1 MPAPAEALLDR
12 VAPAIRANL
21 PPGVTPAYFDG
32 FLRRNRPQLV
42 AILDQHLRARR
53 PRSASDL
60 YVEATQQPPDLWSAA
75 QRTAANLAAMRL
87 AARKRPDE
95 MSPADRQTLAA
106 YSGWGGLSITNVASQ
121 FPTGFPVPEE
131 RGLIHEYYTP
141 TRVAREVAR
150 VIKSLLPDLPRTD
163 GHILTL
169 EPSAGIGRFVQA
181 ASGHGFEDL
190 RWHVVEWSEL
200 SSRMLAALRP
210 DVDLTQG
217 PFERWVR
224 EHGPDVAGRIGLVL
238 ANPPYGQR
246 GAAVTEDPDR
256 AYREKA
262 AYAYFLR
269 RALDL
274 LAPNGL
280 GVFLVPAGFVSG
292 GSDALRSLRE
302 KVLLR
307 HHLAAAYRL
316 PSTIFPGAML
326 VTDLLFFRARGG
338 ALTEVDVADRSIL
351 DGRYFL
357 DHPEHVLG
365 TEVGKDAGDDD
376 QTRKPRWGYQVVGT
390 FERLPDLHE
399 RPICDACTID
409 RNVLVFP
416 GASKRSRPAATAPEG
431 LSEALTTAYALG
443 QRVDR
448 YLAALSAQTT
458 DEHVQL
464 WPELVEAL
472 GAWTKAHGNPWAR
485 TDLRVAASGQ
495 RPFERFLQAFTKS
508 GALIAGLATRPT
520 WTPRYAGRPDDLVAL
535 AERGDPRGRTDSRER
550 WRSSACGLCEGD
562 FTGARWD
569 EQLTGGPF
577 SSLTDVAGCWARS
590 GTQTRDAA
598 HFYVPSTFSDPFGST
613 TTLTWHGSYLVPA
626 SVTDPLGNETS
637 ATYPNGDRT
646 EVAYDALGRPVAMA
660 LTGQSGGTDGDSRL
674 SSARH

>member
-1 MPAPAEALLDR
+1 
-12 VAPAIRANL
+12 
-21 PPGVTPAYFDG
+21 
-32 FLRRNRPQLV
+32 
-42 AILDQHLRARR
+42 
-53 PRSASDL
+53 
-60 YVEATQQPPDLWSAA
+60 
-75 QRTAANLAAMRL
+75 
-87 AARKRPDE
+87 
-95 MSPADRQTLAA
+95 
-106 YSGWGGLSITNVASQ
+106 
-121 FPTGFPVPEE
+121 
-131 RGLIHEYYTP
+131 
-141 TRVAREVAR
+141 
-150 VIKSLLPDLPRTD
+150 
-163 GHILTL
+163 
-169 EPSAGIGRFVQA
+169 
-181 ASGHGFEDL
+181 
-190 RWHVVEWSEL
+190 
-200 SSRMLAALRP
+200 MLAALRP

-224 EHGPDVAGRIGLVL
+224 EHGPDVAGRLGLVL

-280 GVFLVPAGFVSG
+280 GVFLVPGGFLSG

-307 HHLAAAYRL
+307 HHLATAYRL
-316 PSTIFPGAML
+316 PSKIFPGAML

-416 GASKRSRPAATAPEG
+416 GASTRSRPAPAAPEG
-431 LSEALTTAYALG
+431 LSDALATAFALG

-472 GAWTKAHGNPWAR
+472 NAWTKAHGNPWAA
-485 TDLRVAASGQ
+485 TDLRKAAAGQ
-495 RPFERFLQAFTKS
+495 RPFERVLQAFTKS

-535 AERGDPRGRTDSRER
+535 AEWVYRTQRHLTHDTLAAALPNGGRADVIAGLPGLMDAGWCLDGDAWDELVPERDYLTGHLWPKHQRAVALSEKHEPKRVLQNGAVWGVVPVERIATQARRLIETIAPALLDDITGVSPRQGWVPLDLVSSWLSEALNPHYGAVRLERREGLVQVPGVDYDR
-550 WRSSACGLCEGD
+550 IDDASDLSAE
-562 FTGARWD
+562 ARWCVGWINHDRTTFSPKKRKD
-569 EQLTGGPF
+569 ENIDEVCLR
-577 SSLTDVAGCWARS
+577 WAREWE
-590 GTQTRDAA
+590 QAFRAWVARAMTRDVTAEDGWGTTSA
-598 HFYVPSTFSDPFGST
+598 ESSRCSLMLPSSPPPST
-613 TTLTWHGSYLVPA
+613 
-626 SVTDPLGNETS
+626 
-637 ATYPNGDRT
+637 
-646 EVAYDALGRPVAMA
+646 
-660 LTGQSGGTDGDSRL
+660 
-674 SSARH
+674 